1 MKNIFGGAL
10 RFATATLL
18 TAFAVLGGVYGEFST
33 WLLSH
38 FLESSFP
45 LLAIIGLPFAFLGWR
60 TLFVTF
66 GITIALMLA
75 APLDFLPVWF
85 SLGLCLSVAAVVQ
98 LAWQQVQSRAPAVRV
113 RDEKGRYV
121 ELSVL
126 RREDSHLLQLVSA
139 ESRAAL
145 ASAAPS
151 VLPVGALKLTET
163 PVMDDRLVVYPGY
176 INVNTGYFSQGG
188 AFTQKVDT
196 GRRFIRIANEG
207 GVVMPPSNLLDPDAR
222 RAPAEAGA
230 GGQPTSIGF
239 VVKKSES
246 ARLHRWWK
254 GHRRELALGGKEA
267 AQKALQARMAA
278 EVAAAKKAARLNGVA
293 EYRVDRQGRVT
304 HYLEINRA
312 GDAYVRIKGE
322 ETRVAGPAGAD
333 LVLAL
338 RDPRNAPAGTPAW
351 DGGAAL
357 PAGTEA
363 EKMARFVKQTR

>member
-1 MKNIFGGAL
+1 MKKIFGGIL
-10 RFATATLL
+10 RFALAILLVAFALRGATLGGMSTYWVAHFIESNFPVL
-18 TAFAVLGGVYGEFST
+18 AVV
-33 WLLSH
+33 
-38 FLESSFP
+38 
-45 LLAIIGLPFAFLGWR
+45 ALPFAFLGWR
-60 TLFVTF
+60 TLLLTW
-66 GITIALMLA
+66 GIVIGLMLVV
-75 APLDFLPVWF
+75 PQQLLPRWF
-85 SLGLCLSVAAVVQ
+85 SVGLGLAVAALVQ
-98 LAWQQVQSRAPAVRV
+98 LAWQQVQRRAPSVRV

-126 RREDSHLLQLVSA
+126 RRDDSHLLQLVSA

-278 EVAAAKKAARLNGVA
+278 DVAAAKKAARLNGVA
-293 EYRVDRQGRVT
+293 EYRVDAQGRVT

-312 GDAYVRIKGE
+312 GDAYLRIKGE